1 MFSTAEKTKNVSVS
15 RQQQAG
21 GTFFRK
27 AADESFFGAKEGS
40 AFFGAA
46 IQPKLS
52 VSQPD
57 DPYEKEA
64 DQVADTVMRMP
75 DPVTAPPTQRDEG
88 LQLKEDGELHAIR
101 PKLASQISAV
111 QCKEEEHEELV
122 QAKLMSCIQRQGSG
136 FESANAMEVDSYPD
150 GILNRKPLQNIS
162 TSLIQRSGRGPP
174 ATDTSF
180 EQNLI
185 NSKGGGSA
193 LPQTTR
199 SFMESRFNSSF
210 EGVRIHTGSTAQS
223 LSRSINAQAF
233 THGNDIYFNSG
244 KFSPDTAAGGH
255 LLAHELTHTIQQ
267 GASKPVAAN
276 TSVSRKSI
284 IQRAAEGSVPQLTN
298 AVAKAKGEEG
308 KVNANKEGPDG
319 NREGWERL
327 LEYFKTTFGE
337 DKIIRNGQPIVE
349 GGVAEDHIKKKS
361 TIEGPRPAK
370 PRPADNGPYMRD
382 AMPSWC
388 GIFVF
393 WALNKGGVPMPKWE
407 LGGRMVTPEAAY
419 PPGYIP
425 KAGDIAYRDNYS
437 HYAIVE
443 KADGSTVTT
452 VNGNTSGEDNLGAQV
467 QTRDHPLS
475 DWTAFFDPIKLKTGA
490 LGSGEGAVE
499 ERPKTLKE
507 LRKELFNIDRKAEP
521 GTRQEEEHAMQADEH
536 VQAKPELSD
545 WSVSGTGDLHH
556 TPQVQTKTSDEKL
569 QAKEEETPEEALSAN
584 NMEHSLQRKA
594 GSLPVNDQATSS
606 NRLIAGSGATA
617 LAAAASTASSLNS
630 NAFIQ
635 KQEETAENDRGP
647 PVQLSAQGDTI
658 QCSWFDDAFS
668 TVTNFVADTLAEGKR
683 MLLAEARDF
692 VMAIP
697 GYRALRVVLGE
708 DPITGEE
715 IDRNGH
721 TFIEAAF
728 DIMPG
733 GRLLHEKLTELGALD
748 DAANWIDGQIAGVEN
763 LVDNALSR
771 VNQFI
776 ESITLER
783 LASPRDLFEEA
794 GNIIYSTIQSIID
807 FAVTAGTEL
816 LETVKRFLID
826 QLVTFIR
833 EQTPAYPLLRV
844 LLGTDPVTDEEVPQN
859 GTTILDALLELGGEE
874 GREQRKQMQ
883 ETGTFAKV
891 ADWIDEGIAVFS
903 GAYDEIKAG
912 FKVIW
917 DDVSIEMLMHPI
929 DTFNRIYNQFVAP
942 VTRVFDFVVRA
953 GRVILDFIKEVLM
966 RRLAAWA
973 STVRGYRLVT
983 VIIGKDPF
991 TDELVPFT
999 MENVIRGFMSL
1010 MEGGD
1015 AQYDQL
1021 KESGAIDR
1029 TTAKITAAVERLN
1042 MTPTSIVQLFI
1053 DLWNSF
1059 SLNDLADPIGAFQRI
1074 IDRFGEPIGRL
1085 IAFVAEIVMIVIET
1099 ILTLMNFPF
1108 DLINNII
1115 AKAMQAYE
1123 LIKRDPVGFLK
1134 NLLRAIKQG
1143 FIQFFDNI
1151 LQHLLSGLVGWLMSE
1166 LRDAGVPEL
1175 TDMSLGGVIRWV
1187 LEILDITMEKIWE
1200 KLAAHPRIGPERVA
1214 RIRGM
1219 INTLEGIWTFIR
1231 DVQERGIAA
1240 IWDKIQEQ
1248 LSNLWDT
1255 IINSVKT
1262 WIMEQI
1268 VNRVVARLLSML
1280 DPTGIMAVVNSAIAL
1295 YSAIQSFIRYLREML
1310 EVVNSFVEGL
1320 VDIANGNITTA
1331 ANYLEHTMARAMPI
1345 VIGFLANQVGLSGVG
1360 RRVGELIGQA
1370 REMVDEAIE
1379 WLVDRA
1385 VTLGSRLLE
1394 MGRDAAGRVMSA
1406 IRGWL
1411 GLEKPFRATDGTD
1424 HRLYF
1429 TGSEESSV
1437 LTVASNP
1444 TPFATF
1450 ISSVEVNGDPEKE
1463 TAKAEALTIAGN
1475 IDAKKRERLDGD
1487 TDEAKEASKA
1497 AKITE
1502 VQGML
1507 NSLSV
1512 HTAKLFG
1519 TAVPEVDGPHHTP
1532 SGDSRTAFGTSARIA
1547 RLHKN
1552 NRPPGSAPYG
1562 AGHQVYDVID
1572 QRRMSGGASFYV
1584 RGHLLNE
1591 NLGGMGTWKNLTPLS
1606 RDTNHQHESQ
1616 VESLVK
1622 AAVDSGAVVQ
1632 YSVQVVPASRID
1644 SQSIINSLPD
1654 DSQKAT
1660 KEQIIRA
1667 EEAVPEALDCEAYI
1681 MNKNGNDYVQG
1692 QQIVVKTI
1700 TNEIQRNANAY
1711 FLGGEPPVPPVYI
1724 HGATAA
1730 QLVNL
1735 GGISAPTASTI
1746 VEVCAAR
1753 RYTTYAALSNATKQ
1767 VTAADGTASTQPAFN
1782 DSGKAEVMSLQ
1793 GKAGLLLYRGAPSS
1807 SVAGSGV

>member
-1 MFSTAEKTKNVSVS
+1 MFSTAEKTRNVTVS

-27 AADESFFGAKEGS
+27 AADESFFGAKES
-40 AFFGAA
+40 PSFFGAA

-64 DQVADTVMRMP
+64 DSVADTVMRMP
-75 DPVTAPPTQRDEG
+75 DPVAAPPTQRDEG
-88 LQLKEDGELHAIR
+88 MQLKEEEQHEIQ
-101 PKLASQISAV
+101 PKLASQISSV
-111 QCKEEEHEELV
+111 QCKEEEHEEVL
-122 QAKLMSCIQRQGSG
+122 QAKLMPFIQRQGSG
-136 FESANAMEVDSYPD
+136 FESATTMEADSYPD
-150 GILNRKPLQNIS
+150 GMLSRKPLQNIS

-174 ATDTSF
+174 AADTSF
-180 EQNLI
+180 EQNLM
-185 NSKGGGSA
+185 NSKGAGSA

-267 GASKPVAAN
+267 GASKPAAAN
-276 TSVSRKSI
+276 TSVSRKPI

-319 NREGWERL
+319 YREGWERL
-327 LEYFKTTFGE
+327 MEYFKTVFGE
-337 DKIIRNGQPIVE
+337 DKIIRNGQAIVE
-349 GGVAEDHIKKKS
+349 GGVSEDHIKKKS
-361 TIEGPRPAK
+361 TIKGPVPAVANPRPAN
-370 PRPADNGPYMRD
+370 DMRD

-407 LGGRMVTPEAAY
+407 LGGRMVTPESAY

-425 KAGDIAYRDNYS
+425 KAGDIAYRDNFS

-443 KADGSTVTT
+443 KADGATVTT

-475 DWTAFFDPIKLKTGA
+475 NWTAFFDPIKLKTGA

-499 ERPKTLKE
+499 EKPKSLKE
-507 LRKELFNIDRKAEP
+507 LRKELFNVDRKAEP
-521 GTRQEEEHAMQADEH
+521 GTEQEEDRATPTGEH
-536 VQAKPELSD
+536 VQTKPELSD
-545 WSVSGTGDLHH
+545 WSVSTGGDLHH
-556 TPQVQTKTSDEKL
+556 TPQVQTKTEEEKL
-569 QAKEEETPEEALSAN
+569 QAKEEESPEETLSAN

-594 GSLPVNDQATSS
+594 GSSPVNDGAASANTA
-606 NRLIAGSGATA
+606 NAAASGATA
-617 LAAAASTASSLNS
+617 VTHTTNAAGSLNS
-630 NAFIQ
+630 NEFIQ

-647 PVQLSAQGDTI
+647 PVQLSSEHNSI

-748 DAANWIDGQIAGVEN
+748 DAANWIDGQIVGVEN
-763 LVDNALSR
+763 LVDSVLSR
-771 VNQFI
+771 VSQFI

-783 LASPRDLFEEA
+783 LASPRELFEEA
-794 GNIIYSTIQSIID
+794 GNIIYNTVQSVVD
-807 FAVTAGTEL
+807 FAVKAGTEL
-816 LETVKRFLID
+816 LETVKRFLIE

-833 EQTPAYPLLRV
+833 EQTPVYPLLRV

-883 ETGTFAKV
+883 ETGTFKKV
-891 ADWIDEGIAVFS
+891 ADWIDEGIEVFG
-903 GAYDEIKAG
+903 GAYEEIKAG
-912 FKVIW
+912 FKAIW
-917 DDVSIEMLMHPI
+917 DDASIEMLMHPI

-942 VTRVFDFVVRA
+942 VTRVFDFVARA
-953 GRVILDFIKEVLM
+953 GRVILQFIKDVLM

-973 STVRGYRLVT
+973 SNQRGYRLVT

-991 TDELVPFT
+991 TDEVVPFT

-1029 TTAKITAAVERLN
+1029 TTAKITAAVEKLN
-1042 MTPTSIVQLFI
+1042 MTPATIVQLFI

-1059 SLNDLADPIGAFQRI
+1059 SLADLADPIGAFMRI

-1085 IAFVAEIVMIVIET
+1085 IAFVAEIVMIVVEA
-1099 ILTLMNFPF
+1099 ILTVMNFPF

-1115 AKAMQAYE
+1115 AKAMLAYE

-1151 LQHLLSGLVGWLMSE
+1151 LQHLMAGLVGWLMSE
-1166 LRDAGVPEL
+1166 LKDAGVPEL

-1187 LEILDITMEKIWE
+1187 LQILDITMEKIWE
-1200 KLAAHPRIGPERVA
+1200 KLAAHPRIGPARVA
-1214 RIRGM
+1214 RIRSM
-1219 INTLEGIWTFIR
+1219 INTLEGIWTFIK

-1248 LSNLWDT
+1248 LTNLWDT
-1255 IINSVKT
+1255 IIGAVKN

-1268 VNRVVARLLSML
+1268 VNKVVAKLLSML

-1295 YSAIQSFIRYLREML
+1295 YRTIQTVIKYIREML
-1310 EVVNSFVEGL
+1310 QIVNSFVEGL
-1320 VDIANGNITTA
+1320 VDIANGNIATA
-1331 ANYLEHTMARAMPI
+1331 ANYLERTMARAMPI

-1360 RRVGELIGQA
+1360 HRVAELIGEA
-1370 REMVDEAIE
+1370 REMVDEALT
-1379 WLVDRA
+1379 WLVNKAVDTGFAIFDRL
-1385 VTLGSRLLE
+1385 VS
-1394 MGRDAAGRVMSA
+1394 MGRSAVNAVM
-1406 IRGWL
+1406 GWL
-1411 GLEKPFRATDGTD
+1411 GFKKEFTANNGES
-1424 HRLYF
+1424 HELYF
-1429 TGSEESSV
+1429 VGNEEESAEMWIASRNPMRYQEFLNQLGTAV
-1437 LTVASNP
+1437 LNT
-1444 TPFATF
+1444 
-1450 ISSVEVNGDPEKE
+1450 PEKIAKKDE
-1463 TAKAEALTIAGN
+1463 AVGILDSIRTAK
-1475 IDAKKRERLDGD
+1475 RQPLD
-1487 TDEAKEASKA
+1487 
-1497 AKITE
+1497 
-1502 VQGML
+1502 
-1507 NSLSV
+1507 
-1512 HTAKLFG
+1512 
-1519 TAVPEVDGPHHTP
+1519 TAVPEEQA
-1532 SGDSRTAFGTSARIA
+1532 RTAKSNVINGLVINLSVPTAYLFGGPQRPLEMNYTGLDSAGFGMGMSIKN
-1547 RLHKN
+1547 LNKN
-1552 NRPPGSAPYG
+1552 NRPPTGGPPRVSNAAYRKL
-1562 AGHQVYDVID
+1562 DK
-1572 QRRMSGGASFYV
+1572 RRNGGGTFYIK
-1584 RGHLLNE
+1584 GHLLNGF
-1591 NLGGMGTWKNLTPLS
+1591 LGGSGADFRNLTPLS
-1606 RDTNHQHESQ
+1606 REGNGSHERN
-1616 VESLVK
+1616 VESKVVTAIEAGKTVEYIVTPSGSAGPSRNLTSELSTID
-1622 AAVDSGAVVQ
+1622 AAKHADLTDIVSAEMN
-1632 YSVQVVPASRID
+1632 VPATLS
-1644 SQSIINSLPD
+1644 
-1654 DSQKAT
+1654 
-1660 KEQIIRA
+1660 
-1667 EEAVPEALDCEAYI
+1667 CEAYEL
-1681 MNKNGNDYVQG
+1681 NDDGSRGTV
-1692 QQIVVKTI
+1692 IVNEPV
-1700 TNEIQRNANAY
+1700 TNSIAPN
-1711 FLGGEPPVPPVYI
+1711 
-1724 HGATAA
+1724 
-1730 QLVNL
+1730 NL
-1735 GGISAPTASTI
+1735 SSY
-1746 VEVCAAR
+1746 EV
-1753 RYTTYAALSNATKQ
+1753 
-1767 VTAADGTASTQPAFN
+1767 
-1782 DSGKAEVMSLQ
+1782 
-1793 GKAGLLLYRGAPSS
+1793 
-1807 SVAGSGV
+1807 

>member
-1 MFSTAEKTKNVSVS
+1 
-15 RQQQAG
+15 
-21 GTFFRK
+21 
-27 AADESFFGAKEGS
+27 
-40 AFFGAA
+40 
-46 IQPKLS
+46 
-52 VSQPD
+52 
-57 DPYEKEA
+57 
-64 DQVADTVMRMP
+64 
-75 DPVTAPPTQRDEG
+75 
-88 LQLKEDGELHAIR
+88 
-101 PKLASQISAV
+101 
-111 QCKEEEHEELV
+111 
-122 QAKLMSCIQRQGSG
+122 
-136 FESANAMEVDSYPD
+136 
-150 GILNRKPLQNIS
+150 
-162 TSLIQRSGRGPP
+162 
-174 ATDTSF
+174 
-180 EQNLI
+180 
-185 NSKGGGSA
+185 
-193 LPQTTR
+193 
-199 SFMESRFNSSF
+199 
-210 EGVRIHTGSTAQS
+210 
-223 LSRSINAQAF
+223 
-233 THGNDIYFNSG
+233 
-244 KFSPDTAAGGH
+244 
-255 LLAHELTHTIQQ
+255 
-267 GASKPVAAN
+267 
-276 TSVSRKSI
+276 
-284 IQRAAEGSVPQLTN
+284 
-298 AVAKAKGEEG
+298 
-308 KVNANKEGPDG
+308 
-319 NREGWERL
+319 
-327 LEYFKTTFGE
+327 
-337 DKIIRNGQPIVE
+337 
-349 GGVAEDHIKKKS
+349 
-361 TIEGPRPAK
+361 
-370 PRPADNGPYMRD
+370 
-382 AMPSWC
+382 
-388 GIFVF
+388 
-393 WALNKGGVPMPKWE
+393 
-407 LGGRMVTPEAAY
+407 MVTPEAAY

-425 KAGDIAYRDNYS
+425 KAGDIAYRDNFS

-475 DWTAFFDPIKLKTGA
+475 NWTAFFDPIKLKTGA

-499 ERPKTLKE
+499 EKPKTLKE

-521 GTRQEEEHAMQADEH
+521 DNGKEEDQAVQADRH

-545 WSVSGTGDLHH
+545 WSVNTNGDLHH
-556 TPQVQTKTSDEKL
+556 TPQVQTKPDEKL
-569 QAKEEETPEEALSAN
+569 QAKEEEAPEEALSVN

-594 GSLPVNDQATSS
+594 GSSPVNDGAASNKTYSAGGSTATVSVDT
-606 NRLIAGSGATA
+606 ATA
-617 LAAAASTASSLNS
+617 ARSLDS
-630 NAFIQ
+630 NQFIQ

-647 PVQLSAQGDTI
+647 PLQLSADQNSI

-733 GRLLHEKLTELGALD
+733 GRLLHEKLTELGALE

-763 LVDNALSR
+763 LVDSVLSR
-771 VNQFI
+771 VSQFI

-783 LASPRDLFEEA
+783 LGSPRDLFEEA
-794 GNIIYSTIQSIID
+794 GNIIYSTVQSIID
-807 FAVTAGTEL
+807 FAVKAGTEL

-844 LLGTDPVTDEEVPQN
+844 LLGTDPVTDEDVPQN

-874 GREQRKQMQ
+874 GREQRKQME
-883 ETGTFAKV
+883 ETGSFAKV
-891 ADWIDEGIAVFS
+891 AGWIDEGIEVFG
-903 GAYDEIKAG
+903 GAYEEIKAG
-912 FKVIW
+912 FKAIW

-942 VTRVFDFVVRA
+942 VTRVFAFVERA
-953 GRVILDFIKEVLM
+953 ARVILEFIKEVLM

-991 TDELVPFT
+991 TNELVPFT

-1010 MEGGD
+1010 MDGGD

-1029 TTAKITAAVERLN
+1029 TTAKITAAVEKLN
-1042 MTPTSIVQLFI
+1042 MTPASIVQLFI

-1059 SLNDLADPIGAFQRI
+1059 SLADLADPIGAFQRI

-1115 AKAMQAYE
+1115 AKAMLAYD

-1166 LRDAGVPEL
+1166 LKDAGVPEL

-1187 LEILDITMEKIWE
+1187 LQILDITMEKIWE

-1219 INTLEGIWTFIR
+1219 INTLEGIWTFIK

-1295 YSAIQSFIRYLREML
+1295 YSAIQSFIKYLREML

-1320 VDIANGNITTA
+1320 VDIASGNITTA
-1331 ANYLEHTMARAMPI
+1331 ANYLERTMARAMPI

-1360 RRVGELIGQA
+1360 QRVGELIGQA
-1370 REMVDEAIE
+1370 REMVDQAIE

-1411 GLEKPFRATDGTD
+1411 GLEKPFRATDGTE

-1429 TGSEESSV
+1429 TGSEENSV

-1444 TPFATF
+1444 TPFASF

-1463 TAKAEALTIAGN
+1463 TAKTQALTIAGN
-1475 IDAKKRERLDGD
+1475 IDAKKRERLDGE

-1497 AKITE
+1497 AKVTE

-1507 NSLSV
+1507 NDLSI

-1519 TAVPEVDGPHHTP
+1519 AAVPEVDGPHHTP
-1532 SGDSRTAFGTSARIA
+1532 SGDSRTAFGTSANIA

-1606 RDTNHQHESQ
+1606 RETNHQHESQ

-1632 YSVQVVPASRID
+1632 YSVAVVPASRID

-1667 EEAVPEALDCEAYI
+1667 EEAVPEALDCQAYI
-1681 MNKNGNDYVQG
+1681 MNKNGNEYVQG

-1700 TNEIQRNANAY
+1700 TNEIQRNANMY

-1730 QLVNL
+1730 QLVAL
-1735 GGISAPTASTI
+1735 GGISQPTALTI

-1767 VTAADGTASTQPAFN
+1767 VPAADGTASTTQSAF
-1782 DSGKAEVMSLQ
+1782 DGAGKAEVMSLR
-1793 GKAGLLLYRGAPSS
+1793 GKAGLLLYQGAPSS
-1807 SVAGSGV
+1807 SVASSGI